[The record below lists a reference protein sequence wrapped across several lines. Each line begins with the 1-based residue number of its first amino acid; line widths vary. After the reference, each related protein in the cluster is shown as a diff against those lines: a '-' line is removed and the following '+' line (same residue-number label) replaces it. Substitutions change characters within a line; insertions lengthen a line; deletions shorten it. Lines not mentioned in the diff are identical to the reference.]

1 VGGDRLTAKQVQAIF
16 KKAERGGNLRFE
28 LEGELIAA
36 LLNQLRGASTSTSVQ
51 SAVDASQLLLSQS
64 DGAVRNRKGALTTTK
79 LEWWS
84 KVTHNGKSYQAGNLT
99 NALGSYNEGQFE
111 GGPRPCGKPKKDKK
125 NGEDDY
131 EHWSSRFAWPI

>member
-1 VGGDRLTAKQVQAIF
+1 MGGDRLTAKQVQAIF